1 MKANDHQLRSQLA
14 QIVSSGGIIRGTLLE
29 RRRTCGKPSCRCARG
44 RKHRSVYLVLSDGK
58 RQRQLYVPKAWES
71 KVREWVANC
80 RELKHLINQISEIY
94 WDKVRHRRQRA
105 RWSGRSPCPR

>member
-1 MKANDHQLRSQLA
+1 
-14 QIVSSGGIIRGTLLE
+14 
-29 RRRTCGKPSCRCARG
+29 
-44 RKHRSVYLVLSDGK
+44 
-58 RQRQLYVPKAWES
+58 
-71 KVREWVANC
+71 VREWVANC